1 MNPCPSSDCLARLLA
16 GELGDAE
23 RAAVGRH
30 VDGCAACQQLLDRLG
45 AAGDPDGLRRAPAAG
60 SSAGREFLRRL
71 RASPPAVHPRP
82 AAGVPAE
89 TLTPS
94 RAAAAAEQARALQ
107 EALARLP
114 EAYRL
119 VLRYRYDEGRPFAEV
134 ARLMGR
140 SPNAARKLW
149 ARAVEWLQQ
158 ELRTP

>member
-16 GELGDAE
+16 EELDDAE
-23 RAAVGRH
+23 RAAVGSH

-45 AAGDPDGLRRAPAAG
+45 AADDPDGLRPAPAAG

-71 RASPPAVHPRP
+71 RASPPAAHPRP
-82 AAGVPAE
+82 AEGVPAD

-94 RAAAAAEQARALQ
+94 RAAAAAGQARALQ

-114 EAYRL
+114 EAYRQ
-119 VLRYRYDEGRPFAEV
+119 VLRYRYDEGRPFEEIAQ
-134 ARLMGR
+134 LLDR

-158 ELRTP
+158 ELGAP